1 MISALFFFFFWGRY
15 IQPKRKKEIILGR
28 GRGRGRE
35 KVIYRQSFVLDDIFK
50 REFWG
55 YGAFVFLRPLDI
67 DLTLGKA
74 HRSRKLCHI
83 VRPAVE

>member
-1 MISALFFFFFWGRY
+1 MISALFFFFFLGRY

-35 KVIYRQSFVLDDIFK
+35 VIYRQSFVLDDIFK

>member
-1 MISALFFFFFWGRY
+1 M
-15 IQPKRKKEIILGR
+15 
-28 GRGRGRE
+28 
-35 KVIYRQSFVLDDIFK
+35 IYRQSFVLDDIFK

-55 YGAFVFLRPLDI
+55 DGAFVFLRPLDI
-67 DLTLGKA
+67 DLTLSKA